1 MIRDFQ
7 IALFR
12 LRDYGKLLRR
22 SLGRFIAFCLMLSMF
37 TWLAIYV
44 IPVGSAW
51 FRVGGVRH
59 FLDEHIPDFT
69 LENGK
74 LSMPKGLHLEGADY
88 YIDINTSPENKINLD
103 AQETRTLMALKR
115 VVLLGDANQ
124 LIMQSEGTGI
134 GSRYQQIRFNE
145 ISGYLNKDVLLSLT
159 RYLYVPMVLVG
170 IFLFVVTLIGF
181 FFFNMVEALLGL
193 IIARVMRVP
202 LRYGESYRLAAYARA
217 TSTIL
222 VGLINLAGFDTELLL
237 YPALVLDL
245 FIFYRAL
252 QAGLV
257 RDEEAGSA
265 QSARELSIRTAP
277 RDAAET
283 AVDVRDAEYNEAA
296 TGTEPTAE
304 AEKPENG
311 SAHTPEAAENGAAN
325 TSESGEPEP
334 QDAALPDGGVEEDD
348 KPTREDIT
356 PSDGWSF

>member
-1 MIRDFQ
+1 
-7 IALFR
+7 
-12 LRDYGKLLRR
+12 
-22 SLGRFIAFCLMLSMF
+22 
-37 TWLAIYV
+37 
-44 IPVGSAW
+44 
-51 FRVGGVRH
+51 
-59 FLDEHIPDFT
+59 
-69 LENGK
+69 
-74 LSMPKGLHLEGADY
+74 
-88 YIDINTSPENKINLD
+88 
-103 AQETRTLMALKR
+103 
-115 VVLLGDANQ
+115 
-124 LIMQSEGTGI
+124 
-134 GSRYQQIRFNE
+134 
-145 ISGYLNKDVLLSLT
+145 
-159 RYLYVPMVLVG
+159 
-170 IFLFVVTLIGF
+170 
-181 FFFNMVEALLGL
+181 
-193 IIARVMRVP
+193 VMRVP

-257 RDEEAGSA
+257 RDEEAESA

-311 SAHTPEAAENGAAN
+311 AALTPEAAENGAAN
-325 TSESGEPEP
+325 TSKSGEPEP
-334 QDAALPDGGVEEDD
+334 QDAALSDGGTEEED
-348 KPTREDIT
+348 KTTREDIT